1 MKVVNLHERRHR
13 EVVVFLE
20 GLLVA
25 ARAGQ
30 IKGVAVVMK
39 LGPDRHRACIAGDY
53 ERHPDQAMQGVFRME
68 RYLRTDVDF
77 RESC

>member
-1 MKVVNLHERRHR
+1 MKVISLQERKSR

-25 ARAGQ
+25 ARDGQ
-30 IKGVAVVMK
+30 IHGLAVVMK
-39 LGPDRHRACIAGDY
+39 LGPDKHRACIVGDY

-77 RESC
+77 TESR

>member
-13 EVVVFLE
+13 EVIVFLE

-25 ARAGQ
+25 AHAGK
-30 IKGVAVVMK
+30 IHGLAVVMK
-39 LGPDRHRACIAGDY
+39 LGPDKHRACIAGDY

-68 RYLRTDVDF
+68 RHLRTDMEF
-77 RESC
+77 RESL